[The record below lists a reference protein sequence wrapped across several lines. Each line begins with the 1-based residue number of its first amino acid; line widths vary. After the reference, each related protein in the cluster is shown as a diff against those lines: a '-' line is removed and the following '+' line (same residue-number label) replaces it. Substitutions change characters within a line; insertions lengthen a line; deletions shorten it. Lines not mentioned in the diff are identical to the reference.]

1 MDKNNIKDNILRQ
14 CHHHKKDGVEKVEL
28 RNYLMNDDLLDEC
41 CKELIDEDYITKQ
54 DPLYFITPKGYDFAS
69 RSSYSCPNMPI
80 VY

>member
-28 RNYLMNDDLLDEC
+28 RNSLMNDDLLDEC

-54 DPLYFITPKGYDFAS
+54 DPLYFIRPKDMILHQDPHI
-69 RSSYSCPNMPI
+69 RVPTCQ
-80 VY
+80 